1 MESNQF
7 IQQGKQRSAIL
18 VSGKLF
24 NNDDGLI
31 CPVPKAKEGQLSTP
45 AGLCYD
51 FLVVNQ
57 TTKPKEAEIMP
68 HRQTWKTGQMV
79 PRY

>member
-7 IQQGKQRSAIL
+7 NQLDEQRSATL

-31 CPVPKAKEGQLSTP
+31 WPTKGRISTP
-45 AGLCYD
+45 AGRRYAP
-51 FLVVNQ
+51 LVVGQ
-57 TTKPKEAEIMP
+57 TTAGNMP
-68 HRQTWKTGQMV
+68 RQQTRKSGQMTPYWLKV
-79 PRY
+79 L

>member
-7 IQQGKQRSAIL
+7 IQRGEQRSAIL

-31 CPVPKAKEGQLSTP
+31 WPTGGRFSALSGRRYGP
-45 AGLCYD
+45 
-51 FLVVNQ
+51 LVVSQ
-57 TTKPKEAEIMP
+57 TRAGTMP
-68 HRQTWKTGQMV
+68 CQQTRKSGQMSPYWLKV
-79 PRY
+79 L